1 MPAEWAVGHAPG
13 LSRKGFEQPV
23 LGAKTG
29 AGQAPNAPDLLNSMS
44 PCRSTPSLH
53 YTQVVGTNTTL
64 EGFESVSGQTGKP
77 VVADLTGGSNVVHII
92 DTVSG

>member
-1 MPAEWAVGHAPG
+1 
-13 LSRKGFEQPV
+13 
-23 LGAKTG
+23 
-29 AGQAPNAPDLLNSMS
+29 MS